1 MLRHKKKPV
10 NSTGTLY
17 SRDVSTRNT
26 HASYRAGY
34 KASYR
39 VSQRAGYKDR
49 SAFMIYIYI
58 LFLVFVFVR
67 EFIWV

>member
-34 KASYR
+34 K
-39 VSQRAGYKDR
+39 DR